1 MPRPVKRSFTINNHR
16 TSISLEEEFW
26 VSLKVISKRE
36 RRAVAQLVQLIDN
49 ERPEDTGLSS
59 AVRVWILQHYMKRT
73 V

>member
-59 AVRVWILQHYMKRT
+59 AVRVWILQHYINRA